1 MKRSKAA
8 VIRKKQ
14 KQVDVKVAREWFQQ
28 MIQEVRVET
37 VGHSRTTALDKLETR
52 VREWGS

>member
-37 VGHSRTTALDKLETR
+37 VGHSRATALDELETR
-52 VREWGS
+52 VQEWGS